1 MLNHYTAVIQA
12 GGKGTR
18 LKSLTGDKIPKPLLM
33 LNGKPMIQW
42 QIENLK
48 AYGVFRIIII
58 IGHLGEKIR
67 EYFGDG
73 AEWGVELSYVEE
85 TVPLGSAGS
94 LYDLKDRLGEGEFL
108 FIFGDVMFDVDL
120 ESMVRFHQARE
131 GTATLLVHPNS
142 HPYDS
147 DLIVMDEECRIV
159 RFDSKENI
167 RNYWYD
173 NCVNA
178 GIYVLSGNIF
188 RHMPERK
195 RCDLEKDLLV
205 PLAKHGQVYGY
216 RTAEYVKDAGTV
228 ERFWSVSEAQTR
240 GLWSMKNR
248 NHPQKCI
255 FLDRDGTVNRYAG
268 LISREEQ
275 LELEDH
281 AAEAIKLI
289 NESGYLAIVVT
300 NQPVVARGMCSMEQV
315 NMIHRKLQV
324 LLGEKGAY
332 LDDII
337 FCPHHPDKGYPEE
350 NPEYK
355 IPCDCRKPS
364 AGMID
369 QMVERYHIDRS
380 ASYMVGD
387 TTIDIQTGINGGL
400 RTVLVHTGMAG
411 KDGKYPVT
419 ADLEAPDLLTAVKRI
434 LLAKLL

>member
-33 LNGKPMIQW
+33 LNKKPMIQW

-48 AYGVFRIIII
+48 ACGVLRIIII

-73 AEWGVELSYVEE
+73 AALGVEISYIEE
-85 TVPLGSAGS
+85 MVPLGSAGA
-94 LYDLKDRLGEGEFL
+94 LYDLKDRLGGRDFL
-108 FIFGDVMFDVDL
+108 LVFGDVMFDVDL
-120 ESMVRFHQARE
+120 ETMVRFHE
-131 GTATLLVHPNS
+131 GHGGAATLLVHPNS

-147 DLIVMDEECRIV
+147 DLTVMDRDCRIV
-159 RFDSKENI
+159 RFDSKENT
-167 RNYWYD
+167 RDYWYD

-178 GIYVLSGNIF
+178 GIYVLSG
-188 RHMPERK
+188 RVLKHMTERK
-195 RCDLEKDLLV
+195 RCDLEKDLLA
-205 PLAKHGQVYGY
+205 PLAKKGQVYGY
-216 RTAEYVKDAGTV
+216 RTTEYVKDAGTV
-228 ERFWSVSEAQTR
+228 DRFWSVSAAQAA
-240 GLWSMKNR
+240 GLWNRKNMT
-248 NHPQKCI
+248 NPQRCV

-281 AAEAIKLI
+281 AAEAIRRI
-289 NESGYLAIVVT
+289 NESGYLAIIVT
-300 NQPVVARGMCSMEQV
+300 NQPVVARGMCGVEQV

-332 LDDII
+332 LDDIV

-355 IPCDCRKPS
+355 ISCGCRKPS

-369 QMVERYHIDRS
+369 QMVDRYHIDRS

-387 TTIDIQTGINGGL
+387 TTVDVQTGINGGL
-400 RTVLVHTGMAG
+400 KTVLVHTGMAG
-411 KDGKYPVT
+411 KDGKYPVK
-419 ADLEAPDLLTAVKRI
+419 ADMEASDLLEAVKRI
-434 LLAKLL
+434 LEQT